1 MDNMTI
7 GEIGRA
13 LQSIERKVDALTTEV
28 QAFKVSSATL
38 GLRVT
43 NVESDTVSLA
53 SDVKSISSKAA
64 AISGGISVAAFIASW
79 FRGH

>member
-1 MDNMTI
+1 MDITS
-7 GEIGRA
+7 GETGRT
-13 LQSIERKVDALTTEV
+13 LKRIEDKLDALATEV

-38 GLRVT
+38 SLRVS
-43 NVESDTVSLA
+43 NVEADVTSLS